1 MAEAGEHPR
10 QQRRKPRIFR
20 LDSTP
25 AGVVTRA
32 KQTQLSPFL
41 GQKWGLS
48 EKTNPIS
55 RRKSSV
61 VMGFLRGA
69 RRPGRWGQT
78 CDLKLPPRPFRSDPC
93 RLTGRRMSKSRH
105 VLT

>member
-25 AGVVTRA
+25 AGVITRA

-41 GQKWGLS
+41 GQKWGVS
-48 EKTNPIS
+48 EKTNPIL
-55 RRKSSV
+55 RRRSSV
-61 VMGFLRGA
+61 GVGFSPGA
-69 RRPGRWGQT
+69 RRPGCWGA
-78 CDLKLPPRPFRSDPC
+78 DLRPEIAAATIQGRSMPTD
-93 RLTGRRMSKSRH
+93 GA
-105 VLT
+105 